1 MLTAWTDSKMTINT
15 LPPFPIVASGI
26 AMLSLLGCSPKSDL
40 AAPATPSST
49 PVTAVSPMQAVTV
62 STVLAQKRD
71 MPVLLKTTGTVTALT
86 SVDVRSQ
93 MNSVVSH
100 VHIHEGQFVKAG
112 ELLFTLDART
122 EEANVAKAR
131 AQLTKDQA
139 ALADAQRQLSRA
151 QQLFS
156 QNFISQGALD
166 THLAQLES
174 QSAVVAADQA
184 AIDAV
189 RVALSYARVVA
200 PNAGRVG
207 SIHVFAGS
215 AVQANVTPLVTV
227 TQLDPIAVAFS
238 LPQRNLPDALAALK
252 DGGAA
257 VSATLADRAGTF
269 TGRLKFVD
277 NTVDASSGSVKVKAV
292 FGNKDSKL
300 WPGAFVEVAQTVN
313 TLKDAVVIPQ
323 AAIVQNARGAVV
335 YLAENGKA
343 TQKPVQVL
351 FAQGSDAAVSGIN
364 AGDAVVLDGKQN
376 LRPGTP
382 LAERSKAPAVSASGA
397 IGTSGTQ
404 TP

>member
-1 MLTAWTDSKMTINT
+1 MTMNTIRHFSIVVCGIALTSLLACTQKTD
-15 LPPFPIVASGI
+15 VASP
-26 AMLSLLGCSPKSDL
+26 ASASSAPA
-40 AAPATPSST
+40 AAPAQT
-49 PVTAVSPMQAVTV
+49 VTV

-71 MPVLLKTTGTVTALT
+71 MPVRLKTTGTVTALT
-86 SVDVRSQ
+86 SVDVRPQ
-93 MNSVVSH
+93 MNSVIGR

-131 AQLTKDQA
+131 AQLAKDQA
-139 ALADAQRQLSRA
+139 ALADAQRQLTRA

-166 THLAQLES
+166 THLAQVDS
-174 QSAVVAADQA
+174 QRAVVAADQA
-184 AIDAV
+184 AMDAT

-200 PNAGRVG
+200 PHAGRVG
-207 SIHVFAGS
+207 AIHVFAGS

-238 LPQRNLPDALAALK
+238 LPQRNLADALAALK
-252 DGGAA
+252 GGGAT
-257 VSATLADRAGTF
+257 VSATLPDRAGTF

-277 NTVDASSGSVKVKAV
+277 NAVDASSGSVKVKAV
-292 FGNKDSKL
+292 FDNKDSKL

-323 AAIVQNARGAVV
+323 AAIVQSARGAVV
-335 YLAENGKA
+335 YLANNGKA
-343 TQKPVQVL
+343 AQKPVQVL
-351 FAQGSDAAVSGIN
+351 FAQGADAAVSGIH

-376 LRPGTP
+376 IRPGTP
-382 LAERSKAPAVSASGA
+382 LTERAKEPAASASGA
-397 IGTSGTQ
+397 TGTSGTQ

>member
-1 MLTAWTDSKMTINT
+1 MTMNTIRHFSIVVCGIALTSQLACTQKTD
-15 LPPFPIVASGI
+15 VASP
-26 AMLSLLGCSPKSDL
+26 ASASSAPA
-40 AAPATPSST
+40 AAPAQT
-49 PVTAVSPMQAVTV
+49 VTV

-71 MPVLLKTTGTVTALT
+71 MPVRLKTTGTVTALT
-86 SVDVRSQ
+86 SVDVRPQ
-93 MNSVVSH
+93 MNSVIGR

-112 ELLFTLDART
+112 ALLFTLDART
-122 EEANVAKAR
+122 EEANVAKAH
-131 AQLTKDQA
+131 AQLAKDQA
-139 ALADAQRQLSRA
+139 ALADAQRQLTRA

-166 THLAQLES
+166 THLAQVDS
-174 QSAVVAADQA
+174 QRAVVAADRA
-184 AIDAV
+184 AMDAT

-200 PNAGRVG
+200 PHAGRVG
-207 SIHVFAGS
+207 AIHVFAGS

-238 LPQRNLPDALAALK
+238 LPQRNLADALAALK
-252 DGGAA
+252 GGGAT
-257 VSATLADRAGTF
+257 VSATLPDRAGTF

-277 NTVDASSGSVKVKAV
+277 NAVDASSGSVKVKAV
-292 FGNKDSKL
+292 FDNKDSQL
-300 WPGAFVEVAQTVN
+300 WPGAFVEVAQTVT

-343 TQKPVQVL
+343 AQKPVQVL
-351 FAQGSDAAVSGIN
+351 FAQGAEAAVSGIN

-382 LAERSKAPAVSASGA
+382 LAERAKEPAASGA
-397 IGTSGTQ
+397 TGTSGTQ
-404 TP
+404 KP

>member
-1 MLTAWTDSKMTINT
+1 MTMNT
-15 LPPFPIVASGI
+15 IRHFSIVVCGI
-26 AMLSLLGCSPKSDL
+26 ALTSLLACTQKTDVAGPASASSAPA
-40 AAPATPSST
+40 AAPAQT
-49 PVTAVSPMQAVTV
+49 VTV

-86 SVDVRSQ
+86 SVDVRPQ

-100 VHIHEGQFVKAG
+100 VHIHDGQFVKAG

-131 AQLTKDQA
+131 AQLAKDQA
-139 ALADAQRQLSRA
+139 ALADAQRQLTRA
-151 QQLFS
+151 QQLLS

-166 THLAQLES
+166 TNLAQVDS
-174 QSAVVAADQA
+174 QKAVVAADQA
-184 AIDAV
+184 AIDAA

-200 PNAGRVG
+200 PSAGRVG
-207 SIHVFAGS
+207 AINVFAGS

-257 VSATLADRAGTF
+257 VSATLSDRAGTF

-277 NTVDASSGSVKVKAV
+277 NAVDASSGSVKVRAV
-292 FGNKDSKL
+292 FDNKDSKL

-343 TQKPVQVL
+343 AQKPVQVL
-351 FAQGSDAAVSGIN
+351 FAQGMDAAVSGIK

-382 LAERSKAPAVSASGA
+382 LTERAKAP
-397 IGTSGTQ
+397 
-404 TP
+404 